1 MADEYEQARRP
12 ETETLASSTPK
23 PNRVSS
29 RECQY
34 CGKSGH
40 AEEDCYKRKREESQR
55 SRGAY
60 YKAVHTKEVW
70 EPGGTYKG
78 SLGTRGYILRK
89 SGNQGVHTKEVWE
102 HTKEVCEP
110 GGAYKSYK
118 EVWEPDGGVVHSSA
132 FFWSPLDTLNALW
145 DLMNLISIECFTY
158 VAVRLY
164 RSQTIPS
171 AGGYG

>member
-1 MADEYEQARRP
+1 MNAVGKEQFLNTLPTDKKLWVLERKPETCVQAGELADEYEQARRP

-55 SRGAY
+55 GRGAY

-78 SLGTRGYILRK
+78 SLGTRGCILRK

-110 GGAYKSYK
+110 GGAY
-118 EVWEPDGGVVHSSA
+118 
-132 FFWSPLDTLNALW
+132 
-145 DLMNLISIECFTY
+145 
-158 VAVRLY
+158 
-164 RSQTIPS
+164 
-171 AGGYG
+171 